1 MLDKNNGMT
10 IREVIALQMTL
21 SEENQSQS
29 IKQTIQP
36 NQIGQVAQ
44 SQLNSITPRSL
55 SATRGIEHKID
66 IPRLGP
72 TKIDCLDS
80 LSFIAILR
88 KVMDLGRRVNTV
100 RHTNIQKARNT
111 TMTSFIM
118 TIALKFLTVDGLC

>member
-1 MLDKNNGMT
+1 MHLHTRDK
-10 IREVIALQMTL
+10 L
-21 SEENQSQS
+21 ENHIQRK
-29 IKQTIQP
+29 KQTTKP
-36 NQIGQVAQ
+36 NQIGHVVQ

-88 KVMDLGRRVNTV
+88 KVMDLGRKGKYN
-100 RHTNIQKARNT
+100 
-111 TMTSFIM
+111 
-118 TIALKFLTVDGLC
+118 